1 MRKRISVL
9 LAACLTA
16 AASVSAVAQEAAKE
30 APKEPTGQEIAFD
43 RSKGNCLAC
52 HAMPGVPKVESP
64 GTIGPPLIAMK
75 ARFPDRAKLRAQIW
89 DATAVNPRS
98 SMPPFGKHKILTEQE
113 VDKVTDFIHGL

>member
-9 LAACLTA
+9 LAACISA
-16 AASVSAVAQEAAKE
+16 AVSVSAIAQEAAKE
-30 APKEPTGQEIAFD
+30 APKEPTGKDIAFD

-52 HAMPGVPKVESP
+52 HAMPGVPGAESP
-64 GTIGPPLIAMK
+64 GTIGPPLVAMK

-89 DATAVNPRS
+89 DATATNPRS